1 MTTTTPSK
9 MTLPAEREIQAA
21 VQGQW
26 SLAAHLT
33 SGLETQRIQIFDKRL
48 QPHGVEFANLGIA
61 LSGGHPG

>member
-26 SLAAHLT
+26 SLAAQFT
-33 SGLETQRIQIFDKRL
+33 SGLETQGTSIFDERN
-48 QPHGVEFANLGIA
+48 QAHEVNL
-61 LSGGHPG
+61 PT